1 MPIDLSP
8 FAIRQVHVDLPS
20 DNLRVDTV
28 VARKLF
34 KGAKIQKCDRIGL
47 YLLPPTLWQTHT
59 FQEVYGLKEES
70 PSPIIVAKR
79 CWVYPTTPTPPQ
91 H

>member
-47 YLLPPTLWQTHT
+47 YLLPPLP
-59 FQEVYGLKEES
+59 FGKL
-70 PSPIIVAKR
+70 IIFKKFMA
-79 CWVYPTTPTPPQ
+79 
-91 H
+91 